1 MFFMKKIQMFLN
13 MFFLSLIFIPI
24 LNAGS
29 PVKMIVSIPVADL
42 RSDPSAIN
50 TGVSAPAL
58 STDLK
63 SGILDLCGQ
72 VSQLLLGECL
82 ELKEV
87 DGNKEW
93 LNITTLEQEYLKDGV
108 LTPCSG
114 YVQKNQVK
122 KVAKYPSY
130 NLVTKTLVTPI
141 YGMHGSK
148 EKIKINISIG
158 TKLLGFTTNNQ
169 KYKIVLPDGFEGW
182 VLAEDVFLLDPIIPN
197 TIDFK
202 HLRQSIVDTALTFLG
217 CPYVWGGRSAHFD
230 YINGQ
235 ITGVDCSSLIDL
247 VFRAHG
253 LQIPRNTRAQLKDTN
268 PIQAGVLLQPGDL
281 LFFPGHV
288 MLFLGNDVLLHA
300 AGLGYTSAKQAP
312 DKKELCTKIT
322 TGKRFL
328 GKPVNEIKNGEQV
341 GKKTISFG
349 SFLNTKEKVQEL
361 RSKFI
366 GIK

>member
-1 MFFMKKIQMFLN
+1 MKKIQIFLN
-13 MFFLSLIFIPI
+13 TLFLSLIFIPI
-24 LNAGS
+24 FTAGS
-29 PVKMIVSIPVADL
+29 PVKMIVSVTVADL

-50 TGVSAPAL
+50 TGVSVPAL

-63 SGILDLCGQ
+63 SGILSLCGQ

-82 ELKEV
+82 ELKAV
-87 DGNKEW
+87 DENNEW
-93 LNITTLEQEYLKDGV
+93 LNITTLEQEYLKDSI

-122 KVAKYPSY
+122 EVAKYPQY
-130 NLVTKTLVTPI
+130 NLVTKTLITPI
-141 YGMHGSK
+141 YGMHDSK
-148 EKIKINISIG
+148 EKIKTNLSIG

-169 KYKIVLPDGFEGW
+169 KYKIKFPDGSNGW
-182 VLAEDVFLLDPIIPN
+182 VLAENVFPLDPIIPN
-197 TIDFK
+197 TLNLEF
-202 HLRQSIVDTALTFLG
+202 LRQSIVDTALTFLE

-235 ITGVDCSSLIDL
+235 ITGVDCSALIDL

-268 PIQAGVLLQPGDL
+268 FIKEGGLLQPGDL
-281 LFFPGHV
+281 VFFPGHV
-288 MLFLGNDVLLHA
+288 MLFLGSDILLHTT
-300 AGLGYTSAKQAP
+300 GLGYTSAKQAP
-312 DKKELCTKIT
+312 DKKELYTKIT
-322 TGKRFL
+322 TGKKFL

-341 GKKTISFG
+341 GKRTISFG
-349 SFLNTKEKVQEL
+349 SFLNTKKKIQEL